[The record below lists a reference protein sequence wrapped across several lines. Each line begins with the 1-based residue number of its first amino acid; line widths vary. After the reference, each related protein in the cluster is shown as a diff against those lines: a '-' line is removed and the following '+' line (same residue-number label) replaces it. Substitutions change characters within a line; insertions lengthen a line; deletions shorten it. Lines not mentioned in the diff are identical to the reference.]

1 MPDKTTSGKITF
13 VVVYHN
19 EEKNI
24 SQLLKSIEREISES
38 SKRLFNFVFINN
50 RSSDQS
56 PEVIQSWIESQ
67 AEPNAKNVNRDL
79 NHMAEARQ
87 QALEASDTEWVVFV
101 DADSRLK
108 ELWFDGLL
116 KTLGDIEDDVVVVGG
131 GSEYLETEGWHKF
144 VTAIAHYFPMGK
156 KQSQRAVVDHVPTNN
171 YLVKRT
177 QALKAGGFDS
187 FFKRVGEDLDINV
200 RLKRRGKIIY
210 EPRFSVFHSLPKSS
224 LHWYGK
230 MALYGRAQSFVF
242 LKYGGA
248 VPKEKF
254 VPLMLVVV
262 LNLGL
267 AYLPLPSVIVFSSLL
282 LIPRSR
288 FFTLTFLFYGLG
300 ELVGVFKYF
309 FVKSFVGSLSLKKSK
324 A

>member
-1 MPDKTTSGKITF
+1 MSEEAASGKITF
-13 VVVYHN
+13 AVVYHN

-24 SQLLKSIEREISES
+24 SHLLESVESEINES
-38 SKRLFNFVFINN
+38 SKLFFKFLFIDN
-50 RSSDQS
+50 RSDDQS
-56 PEVIQSWIESQ
+56 SEIIQSWAKSQ
-67 AEPNAKNVNRDL
+67 PELSTKNINRDL

-87 QALEASDTEWVVFV
+87 QALETSDTEWIVFV
-101 DADSRLK
+101 DADSTLK
-108 ELWFDGLL
+108 PMWFESLL
-116 KTLGDIEDDVVVVGG
+116 RTIGDIEDNVVVVGG

-144 VTAIAHYFPMGK
+144 VTSIARYFPMGK
-156 KQSQRAVVDHVPTNN
+156 KQSQRAVVNHVPTNN
-171 YLVKRT
+171 YLVNRV
-177 QALKAGGFDS
+177 QALRAGGFDS

-200 RLKRRGKIIY
+200 RLKKQGQIIY
-210 EPRFSVFHSLPKSS
+210 EPRFSVFHNLPKSS

-254 VPLMLVVV
+254 IPLILVII

-267 AYLPLPSVIVFSSLL
+267 AYFPRPAVIIFSSLL
-282 LIPRSR
+282 IIPRSR

-300 ELVGVFKYF
+300 EFVGVFKYL
-309 FVKSFVGSLSLKKSK
+309 FVKSFVGSFFLKKSK